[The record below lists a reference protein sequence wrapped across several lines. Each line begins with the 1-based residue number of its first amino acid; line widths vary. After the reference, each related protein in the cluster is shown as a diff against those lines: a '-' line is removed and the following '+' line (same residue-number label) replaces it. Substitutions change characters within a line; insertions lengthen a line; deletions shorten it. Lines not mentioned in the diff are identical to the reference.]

1 MSKVINIKML
11 KEKIDDGASSYD
23 CARTFGVSQSTV
35 IRRAKQHGLQF
46 KGKSTWRNLWESTL
60 KIILKKQ
67 QED

>member
-1 MSKVINIKML
+1 MSKVINIQIL

-46 KGKSTWRNLWESTL
+46 KGKSAWRNLWR
-60 KIILKKQ
+60 
-67 QED
+67 